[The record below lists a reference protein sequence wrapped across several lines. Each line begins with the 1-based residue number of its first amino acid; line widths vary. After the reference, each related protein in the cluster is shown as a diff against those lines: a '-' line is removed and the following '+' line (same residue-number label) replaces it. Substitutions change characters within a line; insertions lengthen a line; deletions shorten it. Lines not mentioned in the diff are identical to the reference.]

1 MPATVKIKERTF
13 AFLLTPFP
21 PPAKVLF
28 MKILVCIKQVP
39 ESENPILIDDGNA
52 WIQSDEI
59 CDFKMNRLDE
69 FAVEEALL
77 IKAGFS
83 DIKIDA
89 LSVGPE
95 RSTEVIRRSI
105 GMGADAGIHINT
117 ESEGYHS
124 SFEIAAWIA
133 EYARGESYDLI
144 LTGAMSEDNM
154 QGQVGPMIAKRLSL
168 PWATAVIFEKIS
180 SDRKTIY
187 VEREIEG
194 GQRDTLELPLPAVL
208 TIQSGIN
215 TPRYPSLSNLLRA
228 NKQGLNR
235 IDAADPAQLAVCENL
250 VELVY
255 PRKTRA
261 STVLQGTE
269 EEKATQLIRIL
280 RERALLP

>member
-1 MPATVKIKERTF
+1 
-13 AFLLTPFP
+13 
-21 PPAKVLF
+21 

-59 CDFKMNRLDE
+59 GEFKMNRLDE
-69 FAVEEALL
+69 FAVEEAVS
-77 IKAGFS
+77 IKEAFG
-83 DIKIDA
+83 DTKIDA
-89 LSVGPE
+89 LSAGPE
-95 RSTEVIRRSI
+95 RATEVIRRSI
-105 GMGADAGIHINT
+105 GMGADAGIHIDT
-117 ESEGYHS
+117 GSERYHS
-124 SFEIAAWIA
+124 SFEIAARIA
-133 EYARGESYDLI
+133 EYALGEPYDLI

-168 PWATAVIFEKIS
+168 PWATAVIFEKIAA
-180 SDRKTIY
+180 DKKTIY

-194 GQRDTLELPLPAVL
+194 GHRDTLALPLPAVL

-228 NKQGLNR
+228 NKQGLKR
-235 IDAADPAQLAVCENL
+235 IECADLVQLALAARDNL

-255 PRKTRA
+255 PHKTR
-261 STVLQGTE
+261 SGTVLKGTE
-269 EEKATQLIRIL
+269 KEKATQLIRIL